1 MSNHICPWW
10 AGYFIDNRLRRLIHD
25 PARIVGPY
33 VRPGMTAL
41 DVGCGMG
48 FFSLALAAL
57 VGPTGCVIAADLQP
71 EMLQV
76 LQRRAARAGLENRV
90 RPHRCVPDRLGV
102 TTPSDFALAFAM
114 LHEVPDA
121 ARLLAEIHAC
131 LKPGGCLLIAEP
143 RLHVPAPAF
152 AHELSLAA
160 SVGLTL
166 LEEPPVRWCRAALLV
181 RRPAS

>member
-33 VRPGMTAL
+33 VHPGMTAL

-57 VGPTGCVIAADLQP
+57 VGPAGCVIAADLQP

-76 LQRRAARAGLENRV
+76 LQRRAARAGLANRI
-90 RPHRCVPDRLGV
+90 RPHRCAPDHLGV
-102 TTPSDFALAFAM
+102 TTPCDFALAFAM
-114 LHEVPDA
+114 LHEVSDA

-131 LKPGGCLLIAEP
+131 LKPAGRLLLAEP
-143 RLHVPAPAF
+143 RWHVAAPAF
-152 AHELSLAA
+152 AHELALAA
-160 SVGLTL
+160 SVGLVL
-166 LEEPPVRWCRAALLV
+166 HEELPVRWCRAALLE
-181 RRPAS
+181 RKPT